1 MNKSVPMKFL
11 TKYRVE
17 LMGLAMI
24 WIVLYHSQ
32 INFSMITYPIG
43 NIISKIIS
51 IGYAGA
57 DIFFLLSGLG
67 LSFSLTKDSNI
78 KNFYKKRFARIIP
91 TFWLVVV
98 MTHIKNIILGDF
110 KFADLFFSLFG
121 LDFVI
126 FGNLYIWFVP
136 AILIC
141 YLFFPVYYFLSEEY
155 GFLKIFVFSSVF
167 TLILSL
173 IISNSPLQHLLIFTI
188 RLPVFFFGAYIGRL
202 LVNGKS
208 INLLNNIW
216 FSIITFLISVFFVI
230 FISAISTDEQGWSV
244 GLWWY
249 PTIFMAY
256 PLSLL
261 LGYGISKVENN
272 FPKLLNLIRPFGLYS
287 LEFFTLH
294 RFLFSIANDLPLNN
308 LNFNYLRIPEF
319 LFYILVTLLASAIV
333 FKFSVTIIKKLS
345 AIGEYLTV
353 SSKNADNIVRRQRG
367 E

>member
-1 MNKSVPMKFL
+1 MNKSEPMKYL

-32 INFSMITYPIG
+32 INFSGITYPVGKIA
-43 NIISKIIS
+43 SKIIS
-51 IGYAGA
+51 IGYAGT

-67 LSFSLTKDSNI
+67 LSFSLSKDHNI
-78 KNFYKKRFARIIP
+78 KNFYRKRFSRIIP
-91 TFWLVVV
+91 TFWLVVLF
-98 MTHIKNIILGDF
+98 TQIRNIILGDF
-110 KFADLFFSLFG
+110 KFADLFYSLSG

-126 FGNLYIWFVP
+126 FGQLYIWFVP

-141 YLFFPVYYFLSEEY
+141 YLFFPIYYLLSEKV
-155 GFLKIFVFSSVF
+155 GFLKIFIFSSAL

-173 IISNSPLQHLLIFTI
+173 ILSNSPLQHLLIFI
-188 RLPVFFFGAYIGRL
+188 VRLPVFFFGAYIGRL
-202 LVNGKS
+202 LVDGKS
-208 INLLNNIW
+208 SNLLNNIW
-216 FSIITFLISVFFVI
+216 LSIIVLLLSVSFVFFL
-230 FISAISTDEQGWSV
+230 SAISTDEQSWSA

-256 PLSLL
+256 PLCLL
-261 LGYGISKVENN
+261 LGYAISKVESK

-294 RFLFSIANDLPLNN
+294 RFLFSFANDLPLKN

-319 LFYILVTLLASAIV
+319 FFYIMITLLASVIV
-333 FKFSVTIIKKLS
+333 FRISGTIAGKLAGVYGYVT
-345 AIGEYLTV
+345 A
-353 SSKNADNIVRRQRG
+353 SSRNSNNVFRAHRN